1 MNHLKNNC
9 EIIGEFNKVCNAV
22 LNINRIENL
31 KIVEVSKEVFGSV
44 LEYSKKYGL
53 LSNDAIHLTTM
64 KRHKIA
70 NIATNDK
77 DFERVEWRMVWKLW
91 ELCHL
96 S

>member
-1 MNHLKNNC
+1 MD
-9 EIIGEFNKVCNAV
+9 AV

-31 KIVEVSKEVFGSV
+31 KIVEMSKEVFGIV
-44 LEYSKKYGL
+44 LEYSKKYVL
-53 LSNDAIHLTTM
+53 LSNGTIHLATM

-77 DFERVEWRMVWKLW
+77 DFERVEWLRVWKPR